1 MNSQNPTQPQAPVKK
16 ILVKRVKVMV
26 KRPVSAAPSPLHAPA
41 AAPSAVKQPS
51 PVPKPSTP
59 APQSSNRSSFTEH
72 NSRIG
77 QVIDGIQ
84 VKPLS
89 FDLPEDILDALDKY
103 KKIPQKTL
111 ILYIYA
117 RTYAEQVAKR
127 GNYDFP
133 PMLVNMPQDTLDLK
147 ELVEDID
154 EEFYNA
160 ILSDFLELAPFIK
173 GMSRVISTKAPLE
186 QLIQAE
192 LRRLDDQEM
201 TYADQI
207 ILAYLS
213 LMIDMVKI
221 KTRMD
226 MQDID
231 DEVEEII
238 DEIKEMEEEEK
249 DIKNRLVTMIEK
261 KHFPVDA
268 RKLVNNYFNLARKD
282 PDKAF
287 ETLTTNPLFFSPI
300 QLERLPKKLFG
311 LIKPSAKD
319 AIIVNKQMAAF
330 FKKLKI

>member
-1 MNSQNPTQPQAPVKK
+1 MNSQTPSSPQTPVKK
-16 ILVKRVKVMV
+16 VLVKRVKVMV
-26 KRPVSAAPSPLHAPA
+26 KRPVSAAPAAVRAPTV
-41 AAPSAVKQPS
+41 APTANQLPPTAIPS
-51 PVPKPSTP
+51 STPKPST
-59 APQSSNRSSFTEH
+59 RSSFAERS
-72 NSRIG
+72 SRIG

-89 FDLPEDILDALDKY
+89 FDLPDDILEDMDKY
-103 KKIPQKTL
+103 KKIPQKIL

-117 RTYAEQVAKR
+117 RTYAEQVAQR
-127 GNYDFP
+127 NGREFP
-133 PMLVNMPQDTLDLK
+133 PMLIEMPEDTLDLK

-173 GMSRVISTKAPLE
+173 GMRRITSSQAPLE
-186 QLIQAE
+186 KLVQEE
-192 LRRLDDQEM
+192 LRRLEDQDM

-213 LMIDMVKI
+213 VMIDMVKV

-231 DEVEEII
+231 DEMEEIV

-249 DIKNRLVTMIEK
+249 DVKDKIVAMIER

-300 QLERLPKKLFG
+300 QLDLLPKKLFG
-311 LIKPSAKD
+311 LVKPSAKD
-319 AIIVNKQMAAF
+319 AMAINKQMASF
-330 FKKLKI
+330 FKKLKV